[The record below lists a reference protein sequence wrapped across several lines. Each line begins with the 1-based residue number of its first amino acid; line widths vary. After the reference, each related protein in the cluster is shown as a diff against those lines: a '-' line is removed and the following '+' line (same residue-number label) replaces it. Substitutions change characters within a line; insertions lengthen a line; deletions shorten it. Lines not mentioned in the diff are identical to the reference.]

1 MMKRSQTVLSVVLC
15 LLPIVL
21 GIILWDKLPQQ
32 MAIHFDTTGNP
43 DNYASKA
50 LVVVGLPV
58 FLAAVDALAIFTTNR
73 DPKRERQ
80 PEVIRRLV
88 FWICPV
94 ICNVAMPVTLFI
106 ALGKDIPIG
115 MIIGS
120 LVGVMIVIAGNYL
133 PKCKQ
138 NYTIGIKLPWTLQNE
153 DNWNYTHRTAG
164 FVWVAAGILMIAN
177 AFLKIPYVTLS
188 LVFIMVA
195 FPFIGSYRYYLKH
208 Q

>member
-15 LLPIVL
+15 LLSIVL

-106 ALGKDIPIG
+106 ALGKI
-115 MIIGS
+115 
-120 LVGVMIVIAGNYL
+120 
-133 PKCKQ
+133 
-138 NYTIGIKLPWTLQNE
+138 
-153 DNWNYTHRTAG
+153 
-164 FVWVAAGILMIAN
+164 
-177 AFLKIPYVTLS
+177 
-188 LVFIMVA
+188 
-195 FPFIGSYRYYLKH
+195 FP
-208 Q
+208 